1 MRIRLPILL
10 LVLWPAFVAA
20 TGGTNTIAKAP
31 IDLHDKQSLQRGAR
45 LFVNYCMSCHSASH
59 MRYSRLA
66 KDLGL
71 SEKEVVENLMFAT
84 DKIGDTMRV
93 AMRPDDGEVWLGI
106 RPPDLSTI
114 ARSRGPDWLYTFLN
128 AFYEDPSR
136 PTGVNNLLIKDT
148 AMPHALWELQGTQKR
163 KTDGSAGLAQ
173 LELSAPGKLNEADY
187 RRAVTDLV
195 NFLAYVGEPIK
206 LVRQSLGYWVI
217 GFLVILLIVV
227 YQLKQEYWKNIH

>member
-10 LVLWPAFVAA
+10 LALWPAFVNA
-20 TGGTNTIAKAP
+20 TGGAAAIAKVH
-31 IDLHDKQSLQRGAR
+31 IDLHDQQSLQRGAR
-45 LFVNYCMSCHSASH
+45 LFVNYCVSCHSASH

-71 SEKEVVENLMFAT
+71 SEKEVAENLMFAT

-93 AMRPDDGEVWLGI
+93 AMRPDDGEAWLGI

-136 PTGVNNLLIKDT
+136 ATGVNNLLIKDT
-148 AMPHALWELQGTQKR
+148 AMPHALWELQGTQQR
-163 KTDGSAGLAQ
+163 KADGSTGLAQ
-173 LELSAPGKLNEADY
+173 LALIAPGKLSEADY

-206 LVRQSLGYWVI
+206 LVRQNLGFWVV
-217 GFLVILLIVV
+217 GFLVVLLVVV